1 MDALEK
7 QILNSLWGSKSVHP
21 FPMASADAPSAAR
34 TARSAHAEKK
44 LSFADT
50 PMMTTA
56 SSSKKDAETSTLT
69 KASLKA
75 TNDRER
81 RMKRKLAPKN
91 RVPSPPRAP
100 PASPPPTTRH
110 FPAAPHLPFPLAK
123 RAPAQPTQALTQPT
137 HPLTH
142 AVAPEVDFAAS
153 LTSVSLSFNMASMS
167 LDQGVSMVE
176 FLFQQL
182 FQHQYANS
190 LEDTELYM
198 CNLYALREMAKDMGV
213 KTNACTFG
221 HWVQI
226 GRSLIAQICAL

>member
-1 MDALEK
+1 M
-7 QILNSLWGSKSVHP
+7 P
-21 FPMASADAPSAAR
+21 SADAPSAAR
-34 TARSAHAEKK
+34 TVRSAHAEKMP
-44 LSFADT
+44 SFADT
-50 PMMTTA
+50 PMMTTE
-56 SSSKKDAETSTLT
+56 SSKKDATTSTLT

-81 RMKRKLAPKN
+81 RMKKKLAP

-100 PASPPPTTRH
+100 PA
-110 FPAAPHLPFPLAK
+110 APLLPFPLAK
-123 RAPAQPTQALTQPT
+123 RALTQPT
-137 HPLTH
+137 QSLTH

-153 LTSVSLSFNMASMS
+153 LTAVSLSFNMASMS

-182 FQHQYANS
+182 FQNQYANS